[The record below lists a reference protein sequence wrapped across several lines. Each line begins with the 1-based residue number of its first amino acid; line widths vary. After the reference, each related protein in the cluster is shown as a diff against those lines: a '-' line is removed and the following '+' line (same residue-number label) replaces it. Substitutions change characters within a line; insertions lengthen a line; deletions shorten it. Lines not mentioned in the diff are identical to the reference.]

1 MAYVRLGYKGG
12 SDYKFTV
19 TDLNDPL
26 IQEWKTWMKKEN
38 LVRRLNEVDNPP
50 KTIVYHNG
58 YAETRRKRVFMRIRP
73 RLGKNNPNAKLYR
86 RGGVHYRSS
95 ALDIKP
101 EHGTRFDVY
110 VGERTLYKKVSNRD

>member
-1 MAYVRLGYKGG
+1 MAYVRPGHAEW
-12 SDYKFTV
+12 SNYKFTV

-50 KTIVYHNG
+50 EVISGWEV
-58 YAETRRKRVFMRIRP
+58 RKRNFMRIRP

-86 RGGVHYRSS
+86 RGGKHWRPSS
-95 ALDIKP
+95 IDIKP

-110 VGERTLYKKVSNRD
+110 VGERNIWKKVS